1 MELLKKLTEFDAPSG
16 RENEICEFIKSMSQ
30 SMGYTVTTDGL
41 GSVIAHK
48 KGNGKKLMLAAHID
62 EIGIIAN
69 YIDDNGFIRFGA
81 VGGLYTKELLKRR
94 VRFENGTI
102 GIVADEEKSFKDKA
116 EISKLFIDIGAKNR
130 DEALK
135 YVKIGDTAAFVGDFS
150 V

>member
-16 RENEICEFIKSMSQ
+16 REIEICEFIKSMSQ

-81 VGGLYTKELLKRR
+81 VGGLYTKELL
-94 VRFENGTI
+94 
-102 GIVADEEKSFKDKA
+102 
-116 EISKLFIDIGAKNR
+116 
-130 DEALK
+130 
-135 YVKIGDTAAFVGDFS
+135 
-150 V
+150 